1 MTREPSL
8 ATLKALAEAV
18 DAWYGNPDAEEP
30 GWCDESKQL
39 FRQLVAYRAEIAPRL
54 RTRAEVDAEIV
65 AIIRERCLMASSSFS
80 GDRTRWEH
88 LQALC
93 TEPTVPEAERCPQ
106 CLCVGHHEKP
116 CNPERPPIGTDPNEV
131 CPCPA
136 SARLIG
142 YLRDLR
148 EIYNEEKCRGSVP
161 SGRIAGIL
169 GRWLGG
175 HP

>member
-1 MTREPSL
+1 MKREPSL
-8 ATLKALAEAV
+8 ATLKALADAADKYHRHAGSNEAEWFTE
-18 DAWYGNPDAEEP
+18 AIE
-30 GWCDESKQL
+30 
-39 FRQLVAYRAEIAPRL
+39 AYRAEIAPLL
-54 RTRAEVDAEIV
+54 RTRAEVDAEIATICRV
-65 AIIRERCLMASSSFS
+65 AYGAGSIAVVS
-80 GDRTRWEH
+80 GAVNMSNRIE
-88 LQALC
+88 QLC
-93 TEPTVPEAERCPQ
+93 AEPTVPEAERCPQ

-148 EIYNEEKCRGSVP
+148 EIYNEETCRGSVP